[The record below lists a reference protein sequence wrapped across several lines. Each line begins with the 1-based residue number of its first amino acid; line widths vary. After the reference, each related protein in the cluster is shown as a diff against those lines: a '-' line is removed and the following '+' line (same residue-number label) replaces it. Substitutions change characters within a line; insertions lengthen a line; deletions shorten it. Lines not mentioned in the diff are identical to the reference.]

1 MASRK
6 SRKQLDASIKA
17 KASGKSDIAEWAKA
31 LLDARNCGDDP
42 VPEGFLTLRQ
52 ISDQLELARSTAHT
66 LVEEMVEDGR
76 VEVKEFYR
84 GRGKD
89 GRRYKAK
96 HYRIIK

>member
-6 SRKQLDASIKA
+6 SRKQLDASLEA

-31 LLDARNCGDDP
+31 LLEARNSGDEP
-42 VPEGFLTLRQ
+42 VPEGYLTLVE
-52 ISDQLELARSTAHT
+52 ISHKLELARSTAHT

>member
-6 SRKQLDASIKA
+6 SRRQVDASLESKA
-17 KASGKSDIAEWAKA
+17 RSKSYISEWAKA
-31 LLDARNCGDDP
+31 LLGARNCGDEP
-42 VPEGFLTLRQ
+42 VPEGYLTINQ
-52 ISDQLELARSTAHT
+52 ISDKLELARSTAHI

>member
-6 SRKQLDASIKA
+6 SRKQVDASLES

-31 LLDARNCGDDP
+31 LLDARNCGDEP
-42 VPEGFLTLRQ
+42 VPEGYLTLRA

-66 LVEEMVEDGR
+66 ILERMVEDGR
-76 VEVKEFYR
+76 VEVKGFYR